1 MPGEH
6 GAAGGT
12 DRGLMVDPVAW
23 PPGWHVE
30 HVAATGSTNDD
41 LLASAS
47 ERPDRS
53 VLVADYQR
61 AGRGRRDRVWTAM
74 PGTNLLASI
83 LFHEVPADAN
93 ELPRRVSVATVD
105 ACRRFT
111 SAAVALK
118 WPNDVLLDDGKLAG
132 VLAQRA
138 AGGSVVVGVGVN
150 VGWAPD
156 GANGWARRSRSSIC
170 SPRCSTPTT
179 GCPRRPRSLAIAIG
193 TSWRRSV
200 VAFASSCQLVNSS
213 ASPLTSP
220 LMVASSSS
228 MTPAQ
233 HTLWRSATSSICGGD
248 SRIASG

>member
-12 DRGLMVDPVAW
+12 DRKLMVDPNAW

-41 LLASAS
+41 LLSSAS

-156 GANGWARRSRSSIC
+156 GAQRLGPQVALLDLLAALLDAYDRLPASAKELGDRYRHELATLGRRVRIELPSGELLGVATDLAADGRLIVVDDAG
-170 SPRCSTPTT
+170 TAH
-179 GCPRRPRSLAIAIG
+179 SLAVG
-193 TSWRRSV
+193 DV
-200 VAFASSCQLVNSS
+200 VHL
-213 ASPLTSP
+213 
-220 LMVASSSS
+220 
-228 MTPAQ
+228 
-233 HTLWRSATSSICGGD
+233 RG
-248 SRIASG
+248 R